1 MVKESKEVQAK
12 WKAAQLRTASDVLS
26 LVPSAMPGTHS

>member
-1 MVKESKEVQAK
+1 MVKDSKEVQAK

-26 LVPSAMPGTHS
+26 SVKSAMPGKHS